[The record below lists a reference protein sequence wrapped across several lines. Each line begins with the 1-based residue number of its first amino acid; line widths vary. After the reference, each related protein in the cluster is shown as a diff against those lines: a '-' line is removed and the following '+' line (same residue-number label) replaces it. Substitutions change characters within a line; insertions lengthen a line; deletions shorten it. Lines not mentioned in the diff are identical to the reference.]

1 MSKHKKKSVSVGCA
15 GDMTPMIDVVFQ
27 LIIFFI
33 VTMKMDEDNQEI
45 KLDEAPHSPIIEEMH
60 PLTVV
65 IEVDKKGRIT
75 MRSAPF
81 SRKSLFGYLQSKYK
95 RYGEYPILIRGDHRA
110 THSHIRG
117 VMDLC
122 TSAGLWRINFAVI
135 NERKVPR

>member
-1 MSKHKKKSVSVGCA
+1 
-15 GDMTPMIDVVFQ
+15 MTPMIDVVFQ

-33 VTMKMDEDNQEI
+33 VTMKMDEDNKEI
-45 KLDEAPHSPIIEEMH
+45 KLDESPHSPVIEEMH

-65 IEVDKKGRIT
+65 IEVDRKGRIT

-81 SRKSLFGYLQSKYK
+81 SRKSLFSYLQSKYK
-95 RYGEYPILIRGDHRA
+95 RYGEYPILIRGDYRA
-110 THSHIRG
+110 QHTHIRS

-135 NERKVPR
+135 NERKVPQ